1 MKKVILIILLL
12 QITGCKWFSN
22 ANTPFYGG
30 TNPNIPDG
38 TPTFQRGFKDGCSAS
53 TYARSNVFYRNK
65 NKYKYDP
72 ALIGN
77 SEYRFGHSRGYAWCF
92 QQSVSATTGAVGS
105 WDRAINPYGYD
116 STFNSGDIG
125 GAWGGFF
132 GGSGGSLGGSVGGDV
147 GAFMGVLNGGSP
159 SGSLMG
165 ANPLWAGGSAG
176 QIFGQ

>member
-1 MKKVILIILLL
+1 MKKVILIILFL
-12 QITGCKWFSN
+12 QISGCKWFSN
-22 ANTPFYGG
+22 AHTPYFSA
-30 TNPNIPDG
+30 TAPNIPDG

-77 SEYRFGHSRGYAWCF
+77 SEYRFGHARGYTWCF
-92 QQSVSATTGAVGS
+92 QQSLAATTGAVGS
-105 WDRAINPYGYD
+105 WDRAIHPYGYD
-116 STFNSGDIG
+116 STFSSGDIG
-125 GAWGGFF
+125 SAWGGFF
-132 GGSGGSLGGSVGGDV
+132 GGGGSIGAPVGGDV
-147 GAFMGVLNGGSP
+147 GTFMGVLNGGSP
-159 SGSLMG
+159 GGSLMG